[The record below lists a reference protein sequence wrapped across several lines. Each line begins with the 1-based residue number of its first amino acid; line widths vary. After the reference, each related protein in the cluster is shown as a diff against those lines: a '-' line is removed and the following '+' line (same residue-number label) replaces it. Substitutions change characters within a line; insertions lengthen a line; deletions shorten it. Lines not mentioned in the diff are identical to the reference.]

1 MTRRVTVHS
10 FLKSALL
17 VGAIFFGYGGASQA
31 YAKKQTLLNVSYDPT
46 RELYQEIDKVFT
58 QKWDTAHPNDPV
70 LVHTSHGGSAVQ
82 ARAVLDGVPADV
94 VTLCVSY
101 DIDVL
106 ARQGFLP
113 LDWQRDYPHD
123 STPYKSVIV
132 FLVRKGNPKNIHNW
146 PDLIRKEVQV
156 IIPNPKTSG
165 EARWDYLAAWGW
177 ALRQHG
183 GNAQTGR
190 EYIRKLFAHVP
201 ILNTTSRGATN
212 TFVQRGQGDVLVTLE
227 NEALLA
233 IKKLGPSKFDI
244 VVPPLTIQTDAP
256 VAMVTRNVQKHG
268 TKDVAN
274 AYLSFLFTPEGQ
286 RIGAQHNF
294 RPTDQKIMAEFASS
308 FPKTNT
314 FDVKSLGG
322 WQTVQKEHFA
332 NGALFDQISSSDK

>member
-1 MTRRVTVHS
+1 MIMKARIRS
-10 FLKSALL
+10 FFKSTLL
-17 VGAIFFGYGGASQA
+17 LGSLFFGYGGASQA
-31 YAKKQTLLNVSYDPT
+31 YAKEQTLLNVSYDPT

-58 QKWDTAHPNDPV
+58 KNWDTAHPNDSV

-82 ARAVLDGVPADV
+82 ARAVLDGAPADV

-106 ARQGFLP
+106 AKKGLLP
-113 LDWQRDYPHD
+113 LDWRQHYPHD
-123 STPYKSVIV
+123 STPYRSIIV

-146 PDLIRKEVQV
+146 PDLIRKGVQV

-177 ALRQHG
+177 ALRQPG
-183 GNAQTGR
+183 SNAQTGR
-190 EYIRKLFAHVP
+190 EYISKLFAHVP
-201 ILNTTSRGATN
+201 ILNTGARGATN

-233 IKKLGPSKFDI
+233 IKKLGADKFDI
-244 VVPPLTIQTDAP
+244 VVPPVTIQTDSP
-256 VAMVTRNVQKHG
+256 VAMVTRNVQKHD

-274 AYLSFLFTPEGQ
+274 AYLNFLFTPEGQ
-286 RIGAQHNF
+286 RIGAQHYF
-294 RPTDQKIMAEFASS
+294 RPTDPKTMAEFSSS

-332 NGALFDQISSSDK
+332 NGALFDQITTSDK